1 MPVKNLITR
10 ARIAA
15 LSNRLRRNGKRIV
28 FTNGVFDILHR
39 GHVEYLTKAK
49 SFGDILI
56 LGLNSDAS
64 VRRLKGPT
72 RPLQKQTDRAVILL
86 ALESVDYVVIF
97 GEDTPDK
104 LIRQIK
110 PDILVKGADYKVSE
124 IVGADFVRS
133 IGGAVRRI
141 PLTKGRSTSSI
152 FVKVTVA
159 KVPAKL
165 R

>member
-1 MPVKNLITR
+1 M
-10 ARIAA
+10 
-15 LSNRLRRNGKRIV
+15 RRNGQRIV

-39 GHVEYLTKAK
+39 GHVEYLAKAK
-49 SFGDILI
+49 SFGDLLI

-86 ALESVDYVVIF
+86 ALESVDYVVVF

-110 PDILVKGADYKVSE
+110 PDVLAKGADYKISE

-133 IGGAVRRI
+133 YGGRVRRV
-141 PLTKGRSTSSI
+141 PLTKGRSTSKL
-152 FVKVTVA
+152 VKRATE
-159 KVPAKL
+159 
-165 R
+165 